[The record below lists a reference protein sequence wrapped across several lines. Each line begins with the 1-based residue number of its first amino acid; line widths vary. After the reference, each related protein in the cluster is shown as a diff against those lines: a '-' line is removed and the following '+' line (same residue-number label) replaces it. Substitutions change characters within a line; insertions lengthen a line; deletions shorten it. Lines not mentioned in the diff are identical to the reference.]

1 MSAEGRNF
9 KAGQCCSTADLT
21 LYGPCILESV
31 VYDGFAFIKKGGFP
45 HVKYGNNWHV
55 KG

>member
-1 MSAEGRNF
+1 MSVSVLFEL
-9 KAGQCCSTADLT
+9 TLT
-21 LYGPCILESV
+21 LYGPYILESV

-45 HVKYGNNWHV
+45 FVKYGNNWHV